1 MLFIE
6 IVTWL
11 ALGLVLGAGAHYLS
25 TRKPAW
31 LEVFIVGAIGAFI
44 GGYLFRGAGTPGI
57 YSGVALLTAGV
68 GAIVFLLIDR
78 LFHGKRPLE
87 QRPQT

>member
-1 MLFIE
+1 MLGME
-6 IVTWL
+6 IVSWI
-11 ALGLVLGAGAHYLS
+11 ALGLVLGGAAHYLS

-31 LEVFIVGAIGAFI
+31 FEVLIVGAVGALI
-44 GGYLFRGAGTPGI
+44 GGYLFRGAGMPGT

-68 GAIVFLLIDR
+68 GAVVLLVIDG
-78 LFHGKRPLE
+78 LFHGKRPSE